1 MNTLRAKEIKQIF
14 NALADLMSKKKEW
27 LIELDGIM
35 GDGDLGLTMSTGFIK
50 ASEGLKDF
58 EEQDVGKLFAKA
70 GMIFAQS
77 VPSTMGTLM
86 ATGLMKGGK
95 AIQGK
100 QEVYLSDMAQMLN
113 EFVEGIM
120 ARGKAKPGDKTIID
134 SLYPAVQALKSAAE
148 EQKSLKEGLLLAYQ
162 AAVQGVEETKNM
174 ISKHGRAAYYQEKS
188 LGKQDPGATVGM
200 LFIKAFADYVA
211 V

>member
-14 NALADLMSKKKEW
+14 NALADLMSEKKEW